1 MMALLP
7 VSLVACEEKK
17 RTVSITASKNTDTA
31 VSDRKVE
38 QNSRGRKQEEDTYL
52 LINTGNARSNAPF
65 PAAEA
70 GSVPVSSMEVKTA
83 WMASP
88 GDLTVH

>member
-1 MMALLP
+1 MHKSQRGVP
-7 VSLVACEEKK
+7 ID
-17 RTVSITASKNTDTA
+17 SI
-31 VSDRKVE
+31 
-38 QNSRGRKQEEDTYL
+38 GGTYVTL
-52 LINTGNARSNAPF
+52 GTGNPRSNAPF

>member
-1 MMALLP
+1 MYRPQAKN
-7 VSLVACEEKK
+7 SIACIRSQGGGPIE
-17 RTVSITASKNTDTA
+17 SI
-31 VSDRKVE
+31 
-38 QNSRGRKQEEDTYL
+38 GGTYVTL
-52 LINTGNARSNAPF
+52 GTGNPRSNAPF

>member
-1 MMALLP
+1 MYRPQAKN
-7 VSLVACEEKK
+7 SIACIRSQGGGPIE
-17 RTVSITASKNTDTA
+17 SI
-31 VSDRKVE
+31 
-38 QNSRGRKQEEDTYL
+38 GGTYVTL
-52 LINTGNARSNAPF
+52 GTENPRSNAPF